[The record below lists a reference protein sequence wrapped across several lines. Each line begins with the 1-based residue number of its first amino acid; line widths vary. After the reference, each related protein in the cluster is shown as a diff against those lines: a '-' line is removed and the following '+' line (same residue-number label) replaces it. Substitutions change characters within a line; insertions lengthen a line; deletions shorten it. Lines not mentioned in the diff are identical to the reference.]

1 MMGRIG
7 SATKTAQY
15 ILMRN
20 GAANRG
26 ASLAHGRQS
35 DADADWIADADDKP
49 LRSFS
54 FVSSASAPSARLPV
68 FLIIIEYAAMMMPLL
83 AAWLLCLLQ
92 NLSSDGC
99 GLFSCRQSS
108 LMVRCLLYNQCQ
120 PPWENF
126 EWRAAIYTFPFCRF
140 SLSLF
145 GFPSIPFFTGRRT
158 YGGFPPSVLY
168 SAPAYY
174 GRGEEFHYC
183 ILFI

>member
-68 FLIIIEYAAMMMPLL
+68 FLIIIEYAATMMPLL

-99 GLFSCRQSS
+99 GLFFLLPTVVIDGSLSS
-108 LMVRCLLYNQCQ
+108 LQSMPTPLGKLWMAGCYLY
-120 PPWENF
+120 
-126 EWRAAIYTFPFCRF
+126 F
-140 SLSLF
+140 SLLSFLSLSF
-145 GFPSIPFFTGRRT
+145 WFPLHSIFHWAT
-158 YGGFPPSVLY
+158 YVRWVSSV
-168 SAPAYY
+168 
-174 GRGEEFHYC
+174 C
-183 ILFI
+183 FI

>member
-1 MMGRIG
+1 MTYSRMVVATSFPPFWRSCCCCGTVSGFRSIVCTDLYIVLLMMGRIG

-120 PPWENF
+120 PP
-126 EWRAAIYTFPFCRF
+126 
-140 SLSLF
+140 
-145 GFPSIPFFTGRRT
+145 
-158 YGGFPPSVLY
+158 
-168 SAPAYY
+168 
-174 GRGEEFHYC
+174 
-183 ILFI
+183 